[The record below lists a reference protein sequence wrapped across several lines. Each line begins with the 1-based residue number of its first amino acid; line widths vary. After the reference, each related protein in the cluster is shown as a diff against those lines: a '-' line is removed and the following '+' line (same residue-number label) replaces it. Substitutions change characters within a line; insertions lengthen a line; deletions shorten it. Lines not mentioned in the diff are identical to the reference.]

1 MSIPLLN
8 ARLCMD
14 CDTIFEESRCP
25 SCDSESYFPVS
36 RWVRP
41 AVALEKATVRKTAKK
56 ASMVLLGTGA
66 AFALWKLLGKTD
78 HKLATEG
85 PSDLLASDPHP
96 SDPHASD
103 PQPGDPEA
111 QQETGTGEARPSRV
125 RKRKQGGGPDVEG

>member
-36 RWVRP
+36 KWVHP
-41 AVALEKATVRKTAKK
+41 AVASEKVKVRKTARK

-78 HKLATEG
+78 VNLSNEHL
-85 PSDLLASDPHP
+85 SDAQPDDPE
-96 SDPHASD
+96 
-103 PQPGDPEA
+103 PQP
-111 QQETGTGEARPSRV
+111 ETETDKPRPSRV
-125 RKRKQGGGPDVEG
+125 RRRKKSGGPDGER

>member
-1 MSIPLLN
+1 MSIPLQN

-25 SCDSESYFPVS
+25 SCSSESYFPVS

-41 AVALEKATVRKTAKK
+41 AVASEQATVRKTAKK

-66 AFALWKLLGKTD
+66 AFALYKLLSKTD
-78 HKLATEG
+78 PKLSREH
-85 PSDLLASDPHP
+85 SSDPHP
-96 SDPHASD
+96 GDPHAA
-103 PQPGDPEA
+103 DPEA
-111 QQETGTGEARPSRV
+111 QPGTQIEKPRPSRV

>member
-1 MSIPLLN
+1 MSIPLQN

-25 SCDSESYFPVS
+25 SCSSESYFPVS

-41 AVALEKATVRKTAKK
+41 AVASEKATVRKTAKK

-78 HKLATEG
+78 HKPATEG
-85 PSDLLASDPHP
+85 QAE
-96 SDPHASD
+96 
-103 PQPGDPEA
+103 PEA
-111 QQETGTGEARPSRV
+111 QQEAETREPRPSRV
-125 RKRKQGGGPDVEG
+125 RKRKQGGGPDVED